1 MFPDNLRD
9 MGLKNGT
16 PLFIVVIEGS
26 YKLSKHRR
34 GKRYMDDRARCEWI
48 AAHILIYEGEV
59 RGWLRKNVRTL
70 SPEDID
76 DVLQE
81 AYARLWSGT
90 SDFSRIRNGRAYFYT
105 IVRRLLLEQA
115 RRARIIP
122 MERIGEIESLRIISD
137 EPGPERL
144 TSARQ
149 ILDHVRRIVANLPP
163 RCRRAFELQN
173 FAGLSQREIAHSMG
187 ISESTVEIHLTKALA
202 RIVEEIGAEPA
213 SVKEIETTFG
223 IHEHDVDQQ
232 ED

>member
-1 MFPDNLRD
+1 
-9 MGLKNGT
+9 
-16 PLFIVVIEGS
+16 
-26 YKLSKHRR
+26 
-34 GKRYMDDRARCEWI
+34 MDDQARWDWI

-59 RGWLRKNVRTL
+59 RGWLRRKVRTL

-81 AYARLWSGT
+81 AYARLWSAAA
-90 SDFSRIRNGRAYFYT
+90 DFSRIRNGRAYFYT

-122 MERIGEIESLRIISD
+122 MERIGEIESLHIISS

-149 ILDHVRRIVANLPP
+149 VLEHVRRIVANLPP

-187 ISESTVEIHLTKALA
+187 ISEKTVEIHLAKAFT
-202 RIVEEIGAEPA
+202 RIVETIGAEPA
-213 SVKEIETTFG
+213 SVGEIETTLETDG
-223 IHEHDVDQQ
+223 NEVDQQ